1 MKNMKSAGLA
11 ILAGS
16 MIASAPSASAQAK
29 DSEVVVGILDV
40 ESNRLTFGDS
50 NTHIQYREFAAPG
63 KFPANWQTESGAD
76 HGQLM
81 ASAFV
86 RQIRKIDQNVPIRIL
101 GANVFQENQ
110 STSSSIYTY
119 GSRTGSKR
127 TLSVNW
133 EGAKEALSWF
143 KQNGVSVV
151 LTAFNGND
159 SNALRSF
166 MKEAGDLGMT
176 VFASAGNK
184 VGGAIYP
191 AAYPEAIS
199 VAGDNKG
206 LAFRKDPSISGWVN
220 FSMDGGTSLRLNGE
234 KNDEG
239 SSFATA
245 KVAAF
250 GAYYKSQVQDASR
263 EDIESAIRQVS
274 IITNYK
280 INGADVSASRVDED
294 VSADKMIDVALY
306 ASKEQHA
313 EKNLDQPTNAKPAII
328 AAAFSGISK

>member
-1 MKNMKSAGLA
+1 MNNAKSLGVAVMA
-11 ILAGS
+11 AA
-16 MIASAPSASAQAK
+16 MIANSPSAAAQNQPR
-29 DSEVVVGILDV
+29 EVVVGILDV
-40 ESNRLTFGDS
+40 RSDSLTFGDEK
-50 NTHIQYREFAAPG
+50 TDIAYKEFTAPG
-63 KFPANWQTESGAD
+63 KMPANWQTESGAD

-86 RQIRKIDQNVPIRIL
+86 RQIRQIDRDIPIRIL

-110 STSSSIYTY
+110 STSSALYTY

-151 LTAFNGND
+151 LTAFNGSD

-199 VAGDNKG
+199 VAGDNKD
-206 LAFRKDPSISGWVN
+206 LAFRKDPSISTWAN
-220 FSMDGGTSLRLNGE
+220 FAMDGGTSLRLKGG

-245 KVAAF
+245 KAAAF
-250 GAYYKSQVQDASR
+250 GAYFKAIVPDAER
-263 EDIESAIRQVS
+263 DDIKAAIAKVS
-274 IITNYK
+274 ISTSYK
-280 INGADVSASRVDED
+280 INGSDISASRIDETL
-294 VSADKMIDVALY
+294 S
-306 ASKEQHA
+306 A
-313 EKNLDQPTNAKPAII
+313 EKFVSVAAEAAKGVKKDEIVIARPAPSSAMM
-328 AAAFSGISK
+328 AAALSGNSR

>member
-1 MKNMKSAGLA
+1 MKSAKSLGA
-11 ILAGS
+11 AVMAAA
-16 MIASAPSASAQAK
+16 MIANSPSAVAQSQHK
-29 DSEVVVGILDV
+29 EVVIGILDV
-40 ESNRLTFGDS
+40 RSDSLTFGDEKTDIS
-50 NTHIQYREFAAPG
+50 YREFTAPG
-63 KFPANWQTESGAD
+63 KIAANWQTESGAD

-86 RQIRKIDQNVPIRIL
+86 RQVRQIDRDIPIRIL

-110 STSSSIYTY
+110 STSSALYTY

-143 KQNGVSVV
+143 KQNGVNVV

-184 VGGAIYP
+184 VGGPIYP

-199 VAGDNKG
+199 VAGDNKD
-206 LAFRKDPSISGWVN
+206 LAFRKDPSVASWAN
-220 FSMDGGTSLRLNGE
+220 FAMDGGTSLRLKGG

-245 KVAAF
+245 KAAAF
-250 GAYYKSQVQDASR
+250 GAYF
-263 EDIESAIRQVS
+263 SAIVPDADRDGIKAAIRKVS
-274 IITNYK
+274 FSTNYK
-280 INGADVSASRVDED
+280 INGSDISAPRIDETL
-294 VSADKMIDVALY
+294 S
-306 ASKEQHA
+306 A
-313 EKNLDQPTNAKPAII
+313 EKFVSITAEAAKGAKDEIAVAPPTPPLGMM
-328 AAAFSGISK
+328 AAALSGNSR